1 VNVRSLCPL
10 AAALGVWVGGFAQ
23 AGETKPAA
31 KPAAKTTKA
40 ETKASTPAPM
50 TNQKLADAIAE
61 RIMMTG
67 VCEGCDVK
75 VDTDAGTVT
84 LTGPCADAAHKMA
97 ILKEVRV
104 VPGVKLVR
112 DGMTVGSS
120 GIMQVGAQGTPQAL
134 PVGPVAAL
142 PMAAYPPGPNGP
154 VGEPMPLG
162 VPGTGPAAG
171 FAPPLPPNAWPTY
184 APYNN
189 ASRIGYPT
197 AYPYNAFPFIGPFYP
212 FPKVPLGWRSVNL
225 TWEDAHWWYGRTS
238 APHDYWRV
246 RFW

>member
-1 VNVRSLCPL
+1 MNVRSLCPL
-10 AAALGVWVGGFAQ
+10 AAALGVWVGGIAE

-31 KPAAKTTKA
+31 KPAAAKTATK
-40 ETKASTPAPM
+40 PAAAAPVS
-50 TNQKLADAIAE
+50 NQKLADSIAE
-61 RIMMTG
+61 RIMTSG
-67 VCEGCDVK
+67 VMEGADVK
-75 VDTDAGTVT
+75 ISTESGTVT
-84 LTGPCADAAHKMA
+84 LTGPCRDAAQKTA
-97 ILKEVRV
+97 VLQEVRV
-104 VPGVKLVR
+104 VAGVKMVR
-112 DGMTVGSS
+112 DGMTVGAS
-120 GIMQVGAQGTPQAL
+120 GVMQVQAQGVPQTL
-134 PVGPVAAL
+134 PQVGPIAAM

-154 VGEPMPLG
+154 VMDPMPLG
-162 VPGTGPAAG
+162 QPGMGPNAG

-225 TWEDAHWWYGRTS
+225 TWEDGHWWYGRTS
-238 APHDYWRV
+238 AAHDYWRV